1 MKRLFSLVIVGFLF
15 TSCGSDSDTDNGNG
29 NSSGN
34 GNNNQGNNDNQSG
47 TEKDNCSELLEIGS
61 SMEKY
66 LEPCTESL
74 VCDGLKFVCDT
85 ETHAWSDTVCERV
98 SKDAI
103 RFSIMD
109 EDMSATSVKC
119 ISMKGAIKLA
129 LAECSDG
136 YDTVY
141 EVYQGVDTVDDAGNR
156 VILECV
162 KENRSYRIGQC
173 IYGKVYLAVD
183 RCVCDE
189 SDMPGVCAGVENYD
203 KADEIDLSYCTC
215 DIKSCVP
222 GYVLKTENNQA
233 YCACDYAINDQCLD
247 QAHAI
252 HWIVNSVSHI
262 ADDNALYDET
272 PAKTS
277 CGHFAEALNEF
288 IIDNKALL
296 ERIQGENIYSPNTSD
311 TDYQAAKQAYEKATS
326 ALEFCDVPATCSP
339 DGGCSAVDPQDVI
352 QGFYALGWSDDYRL
366 YYNYGASD

>member
-1 MKRLFSLVIVGFLF
+1 MKRLTFLIVLCFLF

-34 GNNNQGNNDNQSG
+34 GDNHQGNGDNQSG
-47 TEKDNCSELLEIGS
+47 TEEDDCSELLETAS
-61 SMEKY
+61 SIEKY
-66 LEPCTESL
+66 MAPCTKSL
-74 VCDGLKFVCDT
+74 FCDGLRVNCDT
-85 ETHAWSDTVCERV
+85 ETHAWADHTCERV

-103 RFSIMD
+103 RFPSMG
-109 EDMSATSVKC
+109 EGMPDMAMKC
-119 ISMKGAIKLA
+119 ISMKGAFKPA
-129 LAECSDG
+129 LAGCSDG

-141 EVYQGVDTVDDAGNR
+141 EVYQGVDTVDDDGNQ

-173 IYGKVYLAVD
+173 DYGKVYLAVD
-183 RCVCDE
+183 HCVCEE
-189 SDMPGVCAGVENYD
+189 SDMPGVCYGVENYD
-203 KADEIDLSYCTC
+203 KADEIDLSSCTC

-222 GYVLKTENNQA
+222 GYVLKTDNNQA
-233 YCACDYAINDQCLD
+233 YCACDYAINGQCLD

-252 HWIVNSVSHI
+252 HWIVNSVSRI
-262 ADDNALYDET
+262 ADENALFDET
-272 PAKTS
+272 PAKAS

-296 ERIQGENIYSPNTSD
+296 DRIQGENIYSPNTSD
-311 TDYQAAKQAYEKATS
+311 ADYHAAKQAYEKATS
-326 ALEFCDVPATCSP
+326 ALEFCDAPATCSP
-339 DGGCSAVDPQDVI
+339 EGGCSAVDPQDVI